1 MSARSAEGREERH
14 HGVGPPDRTAGLP
27 DRTAGL
33 PDRTAGRV
41 VVRPTREEDFAPI
54 IALCERVYPGSLPYG
69 TDQLASHLDVFP
81 EGQLTAVDVRPDG
94 AERVVGMAAS
104 LIVLWDDYEIDLRWR
119 HFTASGYFTNHDASG
134 RTLYGAEVMVDPHLQ
149 GRGVGSAIYRARDTL
164 LERLGLRRVRAGARL
179 RGYHAYAEL
188 MAPEEYAEK
197 VVRDEIRDPTLS
209 FQLHRG
215 FRVISVVS
223 GYLPNDAESLGYAA
237 LIEKLNP
244 ELAPAE
250 DGEKGDPRY
259 RAAPVPSAG

>member
-1 MSARSAEGREERH
+1 MSEAPPGRPSRRDAP
-14 HGVGPPDRTAGLP
+14 GPPDRS
-27 DRTAGL
+27 
-33 PDRTAGRV
+33 AGRV
-41 VVRPTREEDFAPI
+41 LVRPTREEDFAAI
-54 IALCERVYPGSLPYG
+54 IALCERVYPGNLPYG
-69 TDQLASHLDVFP
+69 ADQLASHLEVFP

-94 AERVVGMAAS
+94 TERVVGMAAS

-119 HFTASGYFTNHDASG
+119 DFTASGYFTNHDPAG
-134 RTLYGAEVMVDPHLQ
+134 GTLYGAEVMVDPHLQ